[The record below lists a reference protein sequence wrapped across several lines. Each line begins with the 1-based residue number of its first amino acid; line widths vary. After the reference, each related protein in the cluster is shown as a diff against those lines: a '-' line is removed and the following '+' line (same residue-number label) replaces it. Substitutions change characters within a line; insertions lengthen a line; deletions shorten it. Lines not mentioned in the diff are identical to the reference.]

1 MFLPKQFNRIVSL
14 LVLQCRASCL
24 CVSLCPSVFLF
35 MCFFSSCVSALGV
48 SFMCLHVSRHI
59 SLYVSLNLFL
69 HASGFSSV
77 LLCQG
82 KKPSAALPMFSL
94 SLSFFV
100 FFFPS
105 FFHSL
110 WAGVYAGIIFGFDFF
125 SVTKACLYLLG
136 ANAARP
142 LFPEIPGCCS
152 FDLFSSVP
160 IVKHKMSSGG
170 SEDRAGAQV
179 QKSRYPSALQQ
190 RIWPLP
196 TKISSF
202 KLVKCLGQMAT
213 FRTSVRCS
221 CHLWD
226 SKAMEQLQAF
236 LFWQMQRLKKMRWFA
251 LAFTKCKAQPQY
263 WAQSG
268 LRFEYE
274 YSIGSG
280 EDSVEE
286 GKAMRRGKRRR
297 KNRRRR
303 RWTYRTT

>member
-1 MFLPKQFNRIVSL
+1 
-14 LVLQCRASCL
+14 
-24 CVSLCPSVFLF
+24 
-35 MCFFSSCVSALGV
+35 
-48 SFMCLHVSRHI
+48 
-59 SLYVSLNLFL
+59 
-69 HASGFSSV
+69 
-77 LLCQG
+77 
-82 KKPSAALPMFSL
+82 MFSL
-94 SLSFFV
+94 SLSLSLFFL
-100 FFFPS
+100 S

-110 WAGVYAGIIFGFDFF
+110 WAGVYARMIFGFDFF

-280 EDSVEE
+280 EDSVHYDDDDHEHDNYDKEE
-286 GKAMRRGKRRR
+286 GKATRRGKRRR